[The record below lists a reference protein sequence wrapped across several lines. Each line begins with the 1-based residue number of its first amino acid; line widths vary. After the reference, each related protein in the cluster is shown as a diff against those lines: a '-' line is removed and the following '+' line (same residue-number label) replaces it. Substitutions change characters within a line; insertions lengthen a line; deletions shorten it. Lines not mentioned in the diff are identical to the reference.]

1 MWVCVSDPNPYLEK
15 GNIRAHILE
24 RGRIRSE
31 YPDYTSGSA
40 IMLGVMMNLN
50 AEDDEDRYVHVGDSA
65 VGEVGAQADVGNVPE
80 EIVL

>member
-1 MWVCVSDPNPYLEK
+1 MCVSDPNPYLEK
-15 GNIRAHILE
+15 GNIRTHILE

-31 YPDYTSGSA
+31 YPDYTLGSA
-40 IMLGVMMNLN
+40 ILELGVMMNLN

-65 VGEVGAQADVGNVPE
+65 VGEVGAQADVGNVPK